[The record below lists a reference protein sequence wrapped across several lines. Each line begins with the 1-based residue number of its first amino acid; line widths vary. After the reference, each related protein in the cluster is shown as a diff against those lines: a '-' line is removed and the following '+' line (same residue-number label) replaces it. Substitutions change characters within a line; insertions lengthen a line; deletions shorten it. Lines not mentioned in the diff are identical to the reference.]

1 MSDELPLMRTM
12 VLDTLLTTLKRNLGR
27 GIRDLALFEVSS
39 VARPLGPPAGP
50 LPHLETGQF
59 PTAEELSSFRAAV
72 PPQPRRVALAACG
85 EVSPRGWW
93 GPGRTV
99 EWSDAV
105 GAVQLLADRL
115 HVPVEITSDAEHLP
129 WHPGRCARFTLA
141 DGSLVGHAGEL
152 HPRVVAALEL
162 PTRTVAAEVDLDAL
176 FRALP
181 ERIAAEPL
189 STFPPVHQD
198 ISLQVSVDSTA
209 AAVEEI
215 LVEGAGD
222 LLERIALFDV
232 YTGGGLP
239 SGARSLTYRLTF
251 RAPDRT
257 LTDREVSALRDR
269 AVTLASER
277 IGAVAR

>member
-39 VARPLGPPAGP
+39 VARPAGPPEGP

-59 PTAEELSSFRAAV
+59 PTPDVLSAFRSAV
-72 PPQPRRVALAACG
+72 PPQPRRLALAACG

-99 EWSDAV
+99 DWSDAI

-115 HVPVEITSDAEHLP
+115 HVPVEITADPEHLP
-129 WHPGRCARFTLA
+129 WHPGRCARIGLA
-141 DGSLVGHAGEL
+141 DGTLVGHAGEL
-152 HPRVVAALEL
+152 HPRVVAALDL
-162 PTRTVAAEVDLDAL
+162 PARTVAAEVDLDVL

-181 ERIAAEPL
+181 DRITAEPV

-198 ISLQVSVDSTA
+198 VSLQVGSGVA
-209 AAVEEI
+209 AA
-215 LVEGAGD
+215 
-222 LLERIALFDV
+222 DV
-232 YTGGGLP
+232 GSDPGRRG
-239 SGARSLTYRLTF
+239 R
-251 RAPDRT
+251 
-257 LTDREVSALRDR
+257 
-269 AVTLASER
+269 
-277 IGAVAR
+277 